1 MHEVSNGEEFP
12 HAERQRYTEL
22 TLGPMMLLGLF
33 FGLALLCGLCF
44 GVGYSMGSRDAQK
57 SAATDQK
64 LGAGSVSEAAGALSK
79 PSADQQ
85 KTPDAQSTAANPP
98 ANNSA
103 ANPGAGSQNPN
114 PAAGANS
121 IQPLVQPSPPAATTT
136 PASAPVPSLMVQ
148 IATLSRQEDADVLV
162 AALSKRGYNA
172 TALRDPTDNMLHVRI
187 GPFSNRND
195 ANAMCQK
202 LLNDGYNAVVQTQ

>member
-1 MHEVSNGEEFP
+1 MHEVSNGEEFSN
-12 HAERQRYTEL
+12 AERQRYTEL

-33 FGLALLCGLCF
+33 LGLALLCGLCF
-44 GVGYSMGSRDAQK
+44 GVGYSMGSHDAQK

-64 LGAGSVSEAAGALSK
+64 PGAGSVTQAGGALSK

-85 KTPDAQSTAANPP
+85 KTPDAQSTVANLP
-98 ANNSA
+98 ANNSTS
-103 ANPGAGSQNPN
+103 NTVAGSQNPN

-121 IQPLVQPSPPAATTT
+121 IQPLVQPSPQAATTA
-136 PASAPVPSLMVQ
+136 PASAPAPSLMVQ

-162 AALSKRGYNA
+162 AALGKRGYNA
-172 TALRDPTDNMLHVRI
+172 TALRDPADNLLHVRI

-202 LLNDGYNAVVQTQ
+202 LLNDGYNAIVQP